1 MGLLTRGVELSLNL
15 LPSSGI
21 LFFYCVASSRLE
33 GKCLV
38 LLQLVMPVWEKS
50 LGGLL
55 CAEKRQR
62 VSGSGIEAR

>member
-1 MGLLTRGVELSLNL
+1 MGVGLSLNL

-21 LFFYCVASSRLE
+21 LFFYWVASSRLE

-38 LLQLVMPVWEKS
+38 LLRLVMPVWETS

-62 VSGSGIEAR
+62 VSGSGIEGR